1 MGLFKKIG
9 NALGIKNHTF
19 VGKILN
25 TDISNENNS
34 TPTPSA
40 VQLSKNL
47 KDVTNVAIENLM
59 SEAKVSQ
66 SVTGASLKE
75 IVKKDKSFIGDLLS
89 DMWDGLKGG
98 INSGLK
104 NAGQAGIDKLTGKLI
119 NTDGVQGSQDAIS
132 TYANGIL
139 ETTLAKYLKRNWF
152 YILFP
157 VLGLMVFAKF
167 LFNGKK
173 TYKRKR

>member
-25 TDISNENNS
+25 TDVTNDNNS
-34 TPTPSA
+34 SPTPSA

-47 KDVTNVAIENLM
+47 KDVKNVAIDNLM
-59 SEAKVSQ
+59 TQAKVSKGV
-66 SVTGASLKE
+66 SGLSLKSAF
-75 IVKKDKSFIGDLLS
+75 KKDKTFMGDLLS

-119 NTDGVQGSQDAIS
+119 NTDGVKSSQDSIS
-132 TYANGIL
+132 DFANGVL

-173 TYKRKR
+173 KTYRKR